1 VTETPRGR
9 YRRERL
15 LDATAELVA
24 ERGFH
29 RVGIAEIGAAA
40 GVSGAAIYR
49 HFASKDELLV
59 ALIDRVVDELLDG
72 AREICARAH
81 TPEQALQQLVEAHVQ
96 FALRERSVIK
106 VYDQEAHHLPDEERR
121 RLRRMQRTYA
131 ETWVDV
137 VLACPGA
144 STRARARAV
153 VHGVFGLV
161 NSVADFHTRLARD
174 ELAALLQTMAEAVLD
189 RALQEP
195 LEESSTMPSAISAS
209 MSPSA

>member
-1 VTETPRGR
+1 MTETPRGR

-81 TPEQALQQLVEAHVQ
+81 TPEQALRRLVEAHVQ

-161 NSVADFHTRLARD
+161 NSVADFHTRLARE

-189 RALQEP
+189 RALQER

>member
-1 VTETPRGR
+1 MTETARGR
-9 YRRERL
+9 YRRELL

-49 HFASKDELLV
+49 HFSSKDALLI

-72 AREICARAH
+72 ARAICARAP
-81 TPEQALQQLVEAHVQ
+81 TPERALDELVEAHVQ
-96 FALRERSVIK
+96 FALRERSIIK

-121 RLRRMQRTYA
+121 HLRRMQRAYA

-137 VLACPGA
+137 LMACPGGPG
-144 STRARARAV
+144 RPQARAV
-153 VHGVFGLV
+153 VHGVFGLL
-161 NSVADFHTRLARD
+161 NSVADFHSRLGRD
-174 ELAALLQTMAEAVLD
+174 ELASLLQSMAESVLE
-189 RALQEP
+189 RALRTE
-195 LEESSTMPSAISAS
+195 LAAAS
-209 MSPSA
+209 R